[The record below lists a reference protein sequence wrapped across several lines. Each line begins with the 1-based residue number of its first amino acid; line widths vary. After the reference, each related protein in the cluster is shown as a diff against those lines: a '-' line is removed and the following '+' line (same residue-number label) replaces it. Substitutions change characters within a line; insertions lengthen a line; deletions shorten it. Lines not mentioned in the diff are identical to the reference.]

1 MQDLE
6 SLTIEQLAA
15 LRDAAIVKL
24 EEKVATRQQELQA
37 EMERV
42 AGFVAP
48 AVRRPGAAAMERP
61 RYRHPQRP
69 ELVWSGR
76 GAQASW
82 VKDYVAAGGSLDELK
97 VA

>member
-15 LRDAAIVKL
+15 LRDAATAKL
-24 EEKVATRQQELQA
+24 EQRVAERQQELRA
-37 EMERV
+37 EMELV
-42 AGFVAP
+42 AGFIAP
-48 AVRRPGAAAMERP
+48 ASRRPPPVTAERA
-61 RYRHPQRP
+61 RYRHPERP

-76 GAQASW
+76 GAQAAW
-82 VKDYVAAGGSLDELK
+82 VKEFVAAGGSLEQLK

>member
-1 MQDLE
+1 M
-6 SLTIEQLAA
+6 AA
-15 LRDAAIVKL
+15 
-24 EEKVATRQQELQA
+24 RQQELQA

-42 AGFVAP
+42 AGFVTLAS
-48 AVRRPGAAAMERP
+48 RRPTAAAERP
-61 RYRHPQRP
+61 RYRHPERP

-82 VKDYVAAGGSLDELK
+82 VKEFVAAGGNLEELK